1 MTQIAEATFYEK
13 INISKLNYILNNPAK
28 YEKQIKEQEKAMR
41 RLNKHYN
48 ALAALQKMRENVT
61 IPQEFKGTEFG
72 LLKIT
77 YKKAKTPMVSVDGTL
92 IMALVFNHFVPV

>member
-41 RLNKHYN
+41 RLNKHYTKN
-48 ALAALQKMRENVT
+48 ERKCYYPAR
-61 IPQEFKGTEFG
+61 I
-72 LLKIT
+72 
-77 YKKAKTPMVSVDGTL
+77 
-92 IMALVFNHFVPV
+92 

>member
-48 ALAALQKMRENVT
+48 AFATLQKMREN
-61 IPQEFKGTEFG
+61 
-72 LLKIT
+72 
-77 YKKAKTPMVSVDGTL
+77 
-92 IMALVFNHFVPV
+92 

>member
-41 RLNKHYN
+41 R
-48 ALAALQKMRENVT
+48 
-61 IPQEFKGTEFG
+61 
-72 LLKIT
+72 
-77 YKKAKTPMVSVDGTL
+77 
-92 IMALVFNHFVPV
+92 